1 MFVVINQARTGIINF
16 NNVSCIAIR
25 KKSIIAYLTGEDGV
39 YIELGKYSDNR
50 LQSVFN
56 NIMYNIDTCT
66 TDETKIYK
74 MPKE

>member
-50 LQSVFN
+50 LQDVFN
-56 NIMYNIDTCT
+56 NIMDNIDSCT
-66 TDETKIYK
+66 IKIYK

>member
-50 LQSVFN
+50 LQDVFN
-56 NIMYNIDTCT
+56 NIMDNIDSCT
-66 TDETKIYK
+66 TKIYK